1 MINWPEGDLGP
12 SYAVVAAAL
21 GDEAALRLILHR
33 FAPLVR
39 RMASLAPQAYR
50 EDVEE
55 DIRVHLLRAAS
66 SFKATPQRTGQGPV

>member
-1 MINWPEGDLGP
+1 MINWPDSDLEP
-12 SYAVVAAAL
+12 SCAVEAAAL
-21 GDEAALRLILHR
+21 GDEEALRLILRR

-39 RMASLAPQAYR
+39 RMASLAPPAYR

-66 SFKATPQRTGQGPV
+66 SFKPITKKD

>member
-1 MINWPEGDLGP
+1 MINWPEGDLEP
-12 SYAVVAAAL
+12 SCAIQAAAL
-21 GDEAALRLILHR
+21 GDEAALRLILRR

-39 RMASLAPQAYR
+39 RMASLAPQGYR

-66 SFKATPQRTGQGPV
+66 SFKPTPERTGHGLV